1 VPEQHFWFAKLLND
15 LFGGLV
21 AALMSKAGIPPA
33 NPHYP
38 IPDYVGGEILVLLI
52 IVAVTIVLRSRLS
65 VENPGKLQHAME
77 IFLEFTQ
84 NLADEMIGHGAR
96 RYVPL
101 IGTLGLFIVICN
113 IIGLIPTFVTPTASV
128 QVPVGCAVIVFIHYN
143 YHGFRVKGI
152 FGYLRHMAGP
162 MVVIAP
168 LFFLVEVFSSFFRMV
183 SLTARL
189 WGNMNASVMVPG
201 IFISLGLKFY
211 DFLTHA
217 GWWQLLSPIGIAIVA
232 IAFPLAFLVLHII
245 EAALQAYVFMI
256 LPAVYISLAIS
267 EEH

>member
-1 VPEQHFWFAKLLND
+1 VPVEHHFWFAKLLND

-21 AALMSKAGIPPA
+21 VNLMTKAGFPPA

-38 IPDYVGGEILVLLI
+38 IPDYVGGEVLVLLI
-52 IVAVTIVLRSRLS
+52 LVVLAVFLRRNLS

-113 IIGLIPTFVTPTASV
+113 ILGLIPTFITPTASI
-128 QVPVGCAVIVFIHYN
+128 QVPLGCAVLVFLHYN
-143 YHGFRVKGI
+143 FQGLRQHGI
-152 FGYLRHMAGP
+152 LGYLRHLCGP
-162 MVVIAP
+162 M
-168 LFFLVEVFSSFFRMV
+168 M
-183 SLTARL
+183 
-189 WGNMNASVMVPG
+189 
-201 IFISLGLKFY
+201 
-211 DFLTHA
+211 
-217 GWWQLLSPIGIAIVA
+217 GIAIIMLPTEILSNVLRMLSLSVRLWA
-232 IAFPLAFLVLHII
+232 NMLVGGILEGVFTGLIPLAVPAVFMALHIF
-245 EAALQAYVFMI
+245 ESFLQAYVFMI
-256 LPAVYISLAIS
+256 LPALYISLATA

>member
-15 LFGGLV
+15 LFGGVV

-52 IVAVTIVLRSRLS
+52 IVAVALVLRSRLS
-65 VENPGKLQHAME
+65 VENPGNLQHAME

-84 NLADEMIGHGAR
+84 NLVDDMIGHGAR

-128 QVPVGCAVIVFIHYN
+128 QVPVGCAVLVFIHYN
-143 YHGFRVKGI
+143 FQGLRQHGLL
-152 FGYLRHMAGP
+152 GYLRHLCGP
-162 MVVIAP
+162 MMAIAVIMLP
-168 LFFLVEVFSSFFRMV
+168 TEIFSNALRML
-183 SLTARL
+183 SLSVRL
-189 WGNMNASVMVPG
+189 WANMMVGG
-201 IFISLGLKFY
+201 ILE
-211 DFLTHA
+211 
-217 GWWQLLSPIGIAIVA
+217 QVA
-232 IAFPLAFLVLHII
+232 ISMIPIVVPAGLMGLHLF
-245 EAALQAYVFMI
+245 ESLLQAYIFMI
-256 LPAVYISLAIS
+256 LPALYISLATA

>member
-15 LFGGLV
+15 LFGGLM
-21 AALMSKAGIPPA
+21 ATLMSRAGIPPA

-38 IPDYVGGEILVLLI
+38 IPDYVGGEVLVLLI
-52 IVAVTIVLRSRLS
+52 IVAVAIVLRSRLS

-113 IIGLIPTFVTPTASV
+113 IIGLIPTFVTPTASI
-128 QVPVGCAVIVFIHYN
+128 QVPLGCAVMVFIHYN
-143 YHGFRVKGI
+143 FQGLRRHGI
-152 FGYLRHMAGP
+152 LGYLRHLCGP
-162 MVVIAP
+162 M
-168 LFFLVEVFSSFFRMV
+168 M
-183 SLTARL
+183 
-189 WGNMNASVMVPG
+189 
-201 IFISLGLKFY
+201 
-211 DFLTHA
+211 
-217 GWWQLLSPIGIAIVA
+217 GIAIIMFPTEILSNVLRMLSLSVRLWANMLVGGILEGVFTGLIPIAVPA
-232 IAFPLAFLVLHII
+232 IFMALHIF
-245 EAALQAYVFMI
+245 ESFLQAYVFMI
-256 LPAVYISLAIS
+256 LPALYISLATA

>member
-1 VPEQHFWFAKLLND
+1 MPEQHFWFAKLLND

-21 AALMSKAGIPPA
+21 ATLMSKAGIPPA

-38 IPDYVGGEILVLLI
+38 IPDYVGGEILVLLL
-52 IVAVTIVLRSRLS
+52 IVVAAIFLRRKLS

-84 NLADEMIGHGAR
+84 NLVDDMIGHGAR

-128 QVPVGCAVIVFIHYN
+128 QVPVGCAVLVFIHYN
-143 YHGFRVKGI
+143 FQGFRRHGVL
-152 FGYLRHMAGP
+152 GYLRHLCGP
-162 MVVIAP
+162 MMAIAIIMFP
-168 LFFLVEVFSSFFRMV
+168 TEFISNFLRML
-183 SLTARL
+183 SLSVRL
-189 WGNMNASVMVPG
+189 WANMLVGG
-201 IFISLGLKFY
+201 ILEGVFTGLI
-211 DFLTHA
+211 
-217 GWWQLLSPIGIAIVA
+217 PIAIPA
-232 IAFPLAFLVLHII
+232 IFMALHIF
-245 EAALQAYVFMI
+245 ESFLQAYVFMI
-256 LPAVYISLAIS
+256 LPALYISLATA